1 MVLLTTG
8 KQWASARI
16 GLLWRGMLMAGFAL
30 VCTAAPATERQAY
43 RSVDDN
49 GRVVYSEFAPAGI
62 ASRKVDTTPA
72 VTGRTVE
79 TTRPRYGEESRY
91 ASTRQDSSSQLERK
105 QAKIAAEARE
115 KKVAVA
121 KADECRRNHEIGC
134 RNPKE

>member
-79 TTRPRYGEESRY
+79 TTASQVWRGEPLCVDAAGFLLSTGAQAGENRGGSQGEESGG
-91 ASTRQDSSSQLERK
+91 
-105 QAKIAAEARE
+105 RE
-115 KKVAVA
+115 
-121 KADECRRNHEIGC
+121 GG
-134 RNPKE
+134 